1 MKRRSRVSMQKFWQ
15 PELKCLFDVIARENF
30 FARGHGAKVEV
41 VDTSLR
47 PNQLIAVAM
56 PFRAFTTEQEKQIL
70 ATVESVLVTP
80 MGVRSLSPDDSQYQ
94 GSYGCGFQHADRYH
108 RDLSYH
114 QGTAWPWLIGT
125 YIEALINVYGS
136 QPETTSRVKLLLQ
149 PLTAHVMEEGCLGSM
164 AEIFDGSRPHLA
176 KGCPAHAAAV
186 AACMRW
192 VAWQLRN

>member
-1 MKRRSRVSMQKFWQ
+1 MQKFWH
-15 PELKCLFDVIARENF
+15 PELKCLFDVIDRENF
-30 FARGHGAKVEV
+30 FAREHGAKVEV
-41 VDTSLR
+41 VDPSLR

-56 PFRAFTTEQEKQIL
+56 PFRAFTAEQEKQIL

-114 QGTAWPWLIGT
+114 QGTAWPWLTGT

-149 PLTAHVMEEGCLGSM
+149 PLTAHLLEEGCLGSM

-192 VAWQLRN
+192 LAWQLRN